1 MQADTGP
8 NGVTKTSLQQQ
19 YLYTYNK
26 FAPTPY
32 AVRIRQVMSTVRN
45 LTGTNQCGSC
55 VDCHCEQIR
64 NYNDAASGTEEGG
77 EGTAPLTD
85 ELASLPAIC
94 SLNWATS
101 LTQEPLSEAFK
112 YNSSAALHK
121 IRPNDNFD
129 LEGALDTYGGGGY
142 NIDIIGPKNVDLK
155 FEDFS
160 EFTADKARAALYW
173 KNALECL
180 SRGGGWTDQRTR
192 AIMVSFLLYNPTYVS
207 SRYAF
212 R

>member
-1 MQADTGP
+1 M
-8 NGVTKTSLQQQ
+8 KTSLQQQ
-19 YLYTYNK
+19 YMYTYNK

-32 AVRIRQVMSTVRN
+32 AVRIRQVRSTVKN
-45 LTGTNQCGSC
+45 LTGTNQCGTC
-55 VDCHCEQIR
+55 ADCPCEQMR
-64 NYNDAASGTEEGG
+64 KYSDAAPSGTKEGR

-112 YNSSAALHK
+112 YNSSATLHK

-129 LEGALDTYGGGGY
+129 LEGALGTYGGGGY

-155 FEDFS
+155 FEDSS

-173 KNALECL
+173 ENALGCL
-180 SRGGGWTDQRTR
+180 SQGGGWTDQRTR
-192 AIMVSFLLYNPTYVS
+192 AIMVSFLLYNPT
-207 SRYAF
+207 
-212 R
+212 